1 MQHERRSY
9 TLDRLAVVRSDDK
22 PKLVGHAAVF
32 EQEAEIWGMFRE
44 KVAKGAFRRAIA
56 EDDVRALWNHNPDV
70 VLGRNRAGTLKL
82 SEDDVGLAVEI
93 VPPDTQAARDL
104 LVSMERGDVTQMS
117 FGFMIKKQ
125 QWEEETEG
133 KVLPLRTI
141 LEVELFDV
149 SPVTFPAYP
158 QTDISVRDVA
168 VRSLEQWRKEHAPAP
183 PAVARQSI
191 GLMQRRLELAKRT

>member
-1 MQHERRSY
+1 MERERRSY

-32 EQEAEIWGMFRE
+32 EIEAEIYGMFRE

-117 FGFMIKKQ
+117 FGFMIKRQ

-133 KVLPLRTI
+133 KALPLRTI
-141 LEVELFDV
+141 LEVELLDV

-158 QTDISVRDVA
+158 QTDIAVRDVA
-168 VRSLEQWRKEHAPAP
+168 VRSLEQWRKEHAPP
-183 PAVARQSI
+183 PAGARQSI
-191 GLMQRRLELAKRT
+191 GLMRRRLELAKRT